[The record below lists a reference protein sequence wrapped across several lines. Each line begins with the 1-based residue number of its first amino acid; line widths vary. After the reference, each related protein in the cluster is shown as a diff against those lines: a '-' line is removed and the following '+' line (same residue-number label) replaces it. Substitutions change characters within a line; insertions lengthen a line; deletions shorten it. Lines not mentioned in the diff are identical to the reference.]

1 MTACATTG
9 VRAWGRCLLLQLLV
23 ALAFGG
29 LSYITLSFAGEIE
42 RHVSPVWPAAGM
54 AMAIIFFGGRK
65 LCVAIFVGALLSNLI
80 TTWQGF
86 PDFGLWRGLV
96 PSLGIALGTVLEA
109 LAAAWFLK
117 NRAGGREFCLS
128 AAHATAFVLRVAL
141 ISASISALIGPSFL
155 TLSGV
160 FPPEKWILVVVTWFV
175 GDATGI
181 LVFGAALVFPWRS
194 IDPDLLRGRWLE
206 ILLLFLTLAL
216 LIGNI
221 TGLYEELAIKE
232 WPRAYMILPVI
243 LWAIFRFNHLGTLTS
258 LVFITV
264 LTVGGSAFGHE
275 VFPSEQP
282 GYALFFLQIFL
293 LIVSAVAWTV
303 CGRVNELQI
312 LTNRLEDLVASR
324 VLAQREMLR
333 RREERLA
340 VVAHD
345 LQVPL
350 IGIRNLVELLLN
362 PRRTGGDPEKSRQL
376 LTEIG
381 QASEQAR
388 GLAERLL
395 DEQEIENLRP
405 RPEPVDWVELVRGV
419 ARRASLLG
427 ASRDLRFVT
436 QADQPRIEGSVDRM
450 VLMQVLENL
459 CHNAAKVSPRGGSIT
474 LGLRDEGEAVTITL
488 ADEGPGFRRGEIPV
502 LFTKIGFRDRIRT
515 QPGSS
520 GLGLFIVGKAVRE
533 LGGTITCESGEGQ
546 GAVFVI
552 RLPRCAG

>member
-1 MTACATTG
+1 MTACAATG
-9 VRAWGRCLLLQLLV
+9 TRAWGRCLLLQLL
-23 ALAFGG
+23 ATLAFGG
-29 LSYITLSFAGEIE
+29 LSYLTLVFAGEIE
-42 RHVSPVWPAAGM
+42 HHVSPVWPAAGL

-65 LCVAIFVGALLSNLI
+65 LCVGIFVGSLLSNLI
-80 TTWQGF
+80 ITWQEF
-86 PDFGLWRGLV
+86 PGIGLWRAWL
-96 PSLGIALGTVLEA
+96 PSLGIALGAVLEA

-141 ISASISALIGPSFL
+141 IPAAISALIGPSFL
-155 TLSGV
+155 TFYGV
-160 FPPEKWILVVVTWFV
+160 YPPEKWLVVVLAWFV

-194 IDPDLLRGRWLE
+194 IDTDLLRGRWRK
-206 ILLLFLTLAL
+206 ILLLFVTLSL

-221 TGLYEELAIKE
+221 TGIYEGSAIKE

-243 LWAIFRFNHLGTLTS
+243 LWAIFRFNHLGTLAT

-264 LTVGGSAFGHE
+264 LTIAGSAFGHE
-275 VFPSEQP
+275 VFPSEKP
-282 GYALFFLQIFL
+282 GHALFFLQMFL
-293 LIVSAVAWTV
+293 LVISAVSWAV
-303 CGRVNELQI
+303 CGRINELQI
-312 LTNRLEDLVASR
+312 LTSRLEDLVASR
-324 VLAQREMLR
+324 IVAERETLR

-350 IGIRNLVELLLN
+350 IGIRNLIELLLN
-362 PRRTGGDPEKSRQL
+362 PRRTSTDPEKSRQL

-381 QASEQAR
+381 KASEQAR
-388 GLAERLL
+388 SLAERLL
-395 DEQEIENLRP
+395 EEQEIENLQY

-419 ARRASLLG
+419 ARRASLLD

-436 QADQPRIEGSVDRM
+436 QCEQPRIEGSVDRM

-459 CHNAAKVSPRGGSIT
+459 CHNAAKVSPRGGTIT
-474 LGLRDEGEAVTITL
+474 LGLREEGAAVIISL
-488 ADEGPGFRRGEIPV
+488 ADEGPGFRREEIPV

-515 QPGSS
+515 LPEST

-552 RLPRCAG
+552 RLPRRAD